1 MNFLSLITLI
11 FAPIA
16 AAILMLVPKFPNHQV
31 KVRRF
36 AKAFASVHFIY
47 ALLFLVFF
55 DTSLYGMS
63 YEKELTFFNISWL
76 KSMGISAKFALDGIS
91 VLMVVLT
98 SFIVLITFVLSKMH
112 VRRKHKLY
120 YSMVLLFES
129 AILGI
134 LCSKDMFMFFVF
146 WELSLI
152 PLYFLISQWGNSE
165 ARSAAMKFTLASFCA
180 NVFLFFAMLI
190 LYYYNFAVSNVL
202 TANIESLSMD
212 ENIYPVWFQVT
223 VFINFLIGFVLRVPF
238 VFFHSWF
245 PDVQSKASAP
255 VNILISGTLLCTGV
269 YGLIRFNMQ
278 IFPEIFKMFA
288 PVLMC
293 WGVFNIIYAGALSIL
308 QTEIKKIA
316 SYAQISMMGFVMIGL
331 ACLNQVGFN
340 GAVFMTLALAV
351 VFAALFAVISAV
363 QFRTKTT
370 YLTALGGLGQVMP
383 KCMYFSLIICFGAI
397 GVPFLITFAPKLMI
411 LSGAILSNLEEQL
424 LVKIVAI
431 IGLLSIIFASGYIMY
446 LFYKIFCS
454 VLLEQWKRLKDLSIQ
469 EMSVMSALCLVIIY
483 FGVYPMSV
491 IQVYQSVSN
500 LLLDILQV

>member
-293 WGVFNIIYAGALSIL
+293 WGIFNIIYAGALSIL

>member
-55 DTSLYGMS
+55 DTGLYGMS

-223 VFINFLIGFVLRVPF
+223 VFVNFLIGFVLRVPF

-245 PDVQSKASAP
+245 PDVQSKANAP

>member
-1 MNFLSLITLI
+1 MSLLTLI

-55 DTSLYGMS
+55 DTGLYGMS

-223 VFINFLIGFVLRVPF
+223 VFVNFLIGFVLRVPF

>member
-223 VFINFLIGFVLRVPF
+223 VFVNFLIGFVLRVPF